1 MAVDHERIK
10 RLLGEKEAVSDN
22 SLQAKTLQRAL
33 GKTPPRTLTPY
44 EWQQWYADHGVPASH
59 TRGSQRLPWWTRIL
73 EKARTLGKGSD

>member
-22 SLQAKTLQRAL
+22 SLRAKTLQRAL

-44 EWQQWYADHGVPASH
+44 EWQQWYADHGVPDSH
-59 TRGSQRLPWWTRIL
+59 TPGRDKPPWW
-73 EKARTLGKGSD
+73 KGLLHSVRNFSKGRS